1 MQKQLQEIHNMS
13 ENNMQNGLNQ
23 APVAQPSPAQPNAQ
37 PSPAQPNT
45 QTVPIIP
52 MTPVQPSPAQPITR
66 PARTIDKRKGSK
78 LATAAMITGIVT
90 CAVSLVSAFMIYA
103 YAYGRQNQDVIM
115 TAFCSIA
122 LAVPA
127 FIALILGIIGKV
139 RGGHIAKL
147 IVTIVTILYTYL
159 FIAFD
164 LYILLYYIGM
174 TF

>member
-1 MQKQLQEIHNMS
+1 
-13 ENNMQNGLNQ
+13 
-23 APVAQPSPAQPNAQ
+23 
-37 PSPAQPNT
+37 
-45 QTVPIIP
+45 
-52 MTPVQPSPAQPITR
+52 
-66 PARTIDKRKGSK
+66 
-78 LATAAMITGIVT
+78 MITGIVT

-127 FIALILGIIGKV
+127 FVALILGIIGKV

-147 IVTIVTILYTYL
+147 IVTIVTILFTYL